1 MKQNP
6 RLPTTLDVQ
15 HSITEH
21 CRDRAETLHQR
32 IGEAVACLRDGH
44 HLAALGAMAGVE
56 EEIHELSTA
65 LGLIERIDIARG
77 CERLFETLHP

>member
-1 MKQNP
+1 MTQNE
-6 RLPTTLDVQ
+6 RLPTTGDVQ
-15 HSITEH
+15 RSITAH

-56 EEIHELSTA
+56 EEIRDLSIA
-65 LGLIERIDIARG
+65 LRLISQIEYRKS
-77 CERLFETLHP
+77 

>member
-56 EEIHELSTA
+56 EEVRELSTA
-65 LGLIERIDIARG
+65 LGLISRIEYCKR
-77 CERLFETLHP
+77 P